1 MRNHN
6 KIWSCAL
13 ALAVFSSGPVAG
25 TATQVEN
32 PSQPQQIVSAATDI
46 TAVIAQAIAAFEATP
61 RSNWSRLV
69 ERYENEEG
77 DISSRVERYDASLP
91 KGQRW
96 VLLQL
101 NGETPSDKEQR
112 KYQQK
117 RQKQYDKK
125 TESQESNFSFS
136 LKELI
141 QIPTLTLESED
152 DNYLRANFKVSLSQL
167 GDEASNHLQGLL
179 TYNKQQQFIET
190 IDIANTASFSPIF
203 SAKISELAIQFN
215 FQKIDASILPL
226 SNNMTMKGSWAFFT
240 EIDEVSK
247 DTYSDYQYVPDT
259 QTNKLAAITH
269 SEKE

>member
-6 KIWSCAL
+6 KTWSCAL

-25 TATQVEN
+25 TATLVEN
-32 PSQPQQIVSAATDI
+32 PSQPQQIVSAATDL

-61 RSNWSRLV
+61 RSNWSRIV

-96 VLLQL
+96 VLLKL

-141 QIPTLTLESED
+141 LIPTLTLESED
-152 DNYLRANFKVSLSQL
+152 ENYLRANFKVSLSQL

-179 TYNKQQQFIET
+179 TYNKQQQFIES
-190 IDIANTASFSPIF
+190 IDIANTAPFSPMF
-203 SAKISELAIQFN
+203 SAEITELTIQFN
-215 FQKIDASILPL
+215 FQKIDSAVLPL
-226 SNNMTMKGSWAFFT
+226 SNQMTMKGSWAFFT
-240 EIDEVSK
+240 EINEVSK
-247 DTYSDYQYVPDT
+247 DTYRDFNRISDTEQNP
-259 QTNKLAAITH
+259 QAK
-269 SEKE
+269 